1 MITGHLMNQFRFTG
15 PSATVDTAC
24 SSSISALEMAVTDL
38 MTGRCQFAMVTGD
51 VIFFYNKH
59 VVLFIKMYNKNKT

>member
-51 VIFFYNKH
+51 VNFF
-59 VVLFIKMYNKNKT
+59 LP